1 MGDASEPGTAPRADG
16 WQPALYDR
24 FRTERR
30 QPALDLMALI
40 EPPAHA
46 PRVLDL
52 GCGAGE
58 LTRELHER
66 LGAVET
72 LGLDRSPAMLD
83 AAQARAGGGLR
94 FAAREIAEAV
104 ADPALAGRFDVVFS
118 NAALQWVPEHRVLW
132 PALARLLAP
141 AGQLAIQ
148 IPARDEDVTHTACE
162 ELAHTPPFA
171 RALAGSTNRLPILRP
186 EEYAALLFA
195 AGLRPPRVELRV
207 YPHELTC
214 REELVTW
221 FRGSLLTTCEARL
234 DPELFRVFLDAWR
247 QRVFGVYP
255 DVRPLFLGFRRV
267 LMWARRA
274 D

>member
-1 MGDASEPGTAPRADG
+1 MGEPAEPRTVPRPDG
-16 WQPALYDR
+16 WKPALYDR

-40 EPPAHA
+40 EAPAHA

-52 GCGAGE
+52 GCGTGE

-83 AAQARAGGGLR
+83 AARARAGGGLH
-94 FAAREIAEAV
+94 FAAREIADAI

-118 NAALQWVPEHRVLW
+118 NAALHWLPEHRVLW

-148 IPARDEDVTHTACE
+148 IPAMDDDITHTACE
-162 ELAHTPPFA
+162 ELAHAPDFA
-171 RALAGSTNRLPILRP
+171 SALAGTTDRLPILRP

-207 YPHELTC
+207 YPHELAC

-234 DPELFRVFLDAWR
+234 TPELFHDFLDAWR
-247 QRVFGVYP
+247 ERVFGVYSDAQP
-255 DVRPLFLGFRRV
+255 VFLGFRRV
-267 LMWARRA
+267 LMWARRPT
-274 D
+274 